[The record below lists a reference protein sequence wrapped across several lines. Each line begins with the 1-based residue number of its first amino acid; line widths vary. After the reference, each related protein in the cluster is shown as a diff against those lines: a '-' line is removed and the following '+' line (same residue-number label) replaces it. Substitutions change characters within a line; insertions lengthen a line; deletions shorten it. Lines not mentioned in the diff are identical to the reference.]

1 MSARDAIMSNIRR
14 SLGARGSDAGR
25 RAIVIARL
33 DRPPRGIIPKRGQL
47 PPDERLALFCQM
59 AEKVSASISRV
70 PSSDG
75 VPEAVAV
82 YLRDHNLPAAIRM
95 GVDGMLNDL
104 PWASTTQVAIT
115 HGPSDG
121 SDAVSISHAFA
132 GVAETGT
139 IVLTSGPDNPT
150 TLNFLPETH
159 IVVLL
164 AEDIVGDYETVW
176 ENIRR
181 VYGKGDM
188 PRTVNM
194 ITGPSR
200 SADIEQTILL
210 GAHGP
215 KRLHVVIVG

>member
-1 MSARDAIMSNIRR
+1 MNARSTILSNIRR

-33 DRPPRGIIPKRGQL
+33 DHPPRGVIPERGQL
-47 PPDERLALFCQM
+47 PPDERQALFCQM
-59 AEKVSASISRV
+59 AEKVSTSIARV
-70 PSSDG
+70 PSCDG
-75 VPEAVAV
+75 VPEAAAV
-82 YLRDHNLPAAIRM
+82 YLRDHNLPSAIRM
-95 GVDGMLNDL
+95 GEDSMLAGM
-104 PWASTTQVAIT
+104 PWAATTQIT
-115 HGPSDG
+115 IAHGPSDG

-139 IVLTSGPDNPT
+139 IVLVSGPDNPT

-164 AEDIVGDYETVW
+164 AEEIVSDFETAWDSV
-176 ENIRR
+176 RR
-181 VYGKGDM
+181 HYGKDDL

-200 SADIEQTILL
+200 SADIEHTILL

-215 KRLHVVIVG
+215 KRLHVMIVG

>member
-14 SLGARGSDAGR
+14 SLEARGSDAGR

-33 DRPPRGIIPKRGQL
+33 DHPPRGVIPERGQL
-47 PPDERLALFCQM
+47 PPDERLALFCQI
-59 AEKVSASISRV
+59 AEEASASIARV
-70 PSSDG
+70 PSNDG
-75 VPEAVAV
+75 IPEAVAV
-82 YLRDHNLPAAIRM
+82 YLRDHNLPTEIRM
-95 GVDGMLNDL
+95 GEDSLLAGL
-104 PWASTTQVAIT
+104 PWASKTQIT
-115 HGPSDG
+115 IAHGPSDG
-121 SDAVSISHAFA
+121 SDAVSVSHAFA

-139 IVLTSGPDNPT
+139 VVLISGSDNPT

-159 IVVLL
+159 IVMLS
-164 AEDIVGDYETVW
+164 AEDIAGDFETVW

-181 VYGKGDM
+181 RYGKGDM

-200 SADIEQTILL
+200 SADIEHTILL